1 MLHLTAGERVISF
14 NEFHMLTLSGS
25 RVNGK
30 IAWQPHAKGSHAT
43 LIVPKQPELFINRC
57 VTRAC
62 SQAVVHKMSDC
73 CVIFHLRWQGDPYKD
88 KHCTGF
94 MFLCSYWVL
103 GAVLWTLA
111 SLVDW
116 QLNSWT
122 SPPGFQENTICSW
135 QKLLKQV
142 FFFKVPSIFWK
153 EDVLKLKSE
162 CLLIFNI

>member
-1 MLHLTAGERVISF
+1 MLHLTAGERVISL
-14 NEFHMLTLSGS
+14 NQFHMLTLSGS

-73 CVIFHLRWQGDPYKD
+73 CVIFHLWWQGDPYKD

-122 SPPGFQENTICSW
+122 SPLGFRKTQFVADRSYWNSF
-135 QKLLKQV
+135 L
-142 FFFKVPSIFWK
+142 FFFKSHLYFERK
-153 EDVLKLKSE
+153 MS
-162 CLLIFNI
+162 